1 MRKIFIGYYAMVV
14 IIGML
19 LAINA
24 IVFGW
29 GTVQINLNFV
39 LIMGLALVSET
50 VYHFVMKNTSMTLS
64 SAIIIFACVAL
75 NFGDVVIILFIFTLT
90 SRVVGVIKKSSKRF

>member
-50 VYHFVMKNTSMTLS
+50 VYHS
-64 SAIIIFACVAL
+64 
-75 NFGDVVIILFIFTLT
+75 
-90 SRVVGVIKKSSKRF
+90 